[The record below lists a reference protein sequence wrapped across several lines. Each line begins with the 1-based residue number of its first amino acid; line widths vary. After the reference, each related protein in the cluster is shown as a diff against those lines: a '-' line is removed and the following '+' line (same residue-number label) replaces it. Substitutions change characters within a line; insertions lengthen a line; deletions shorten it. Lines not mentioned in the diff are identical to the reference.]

1 MNTRDSSSS
10 IILPWCSR
18 TEWCAECKH
27 CHIRK
32 TVRALIIVSS
42 VPPHFWPDTVSTAT
56 YLIIIQPSCAF
67 HGGIPYEHLWGKTP
81 DYSSLRLFGCLCYV
95 LAPHERTTL
104 SVFMGYSA
112 EQKGYRCWDP
122 VARRMRISHNVT
134 SDEYRPFYPR
144 PSDVSATAVV
154 KPLSFLTSLIPLS
167 PLCFF
172 LLPPPPP
179 TIPLLCLL
187 PSHLYRLLLGPF
199 MVPIRL

>member
-1 MNTRDSSSS
+1 
-10 IILPWCSR
+10 
-18 TEWCAECKH
+18 
-27 CHIRK
+27 
-32 TVRALIIVSS
+32 
-42 VPPHFWPDTVSTAT
+42 VSTAT
-56 YLIIIQPSCAF
+56 YLINIQPSSAL

-95 LAPHERTTL
+95 LAPRERTTL
-104 SVFMGYSA
+104 SFFMGYSA

-134 SDEYRPFYPR
+134 FNESRPFYPHPYESRTFYPR

-179 TIPLLCLL
+179 TILLLRLL
-187 PSHLYRLLLGPF
+187 LSHLYRLLLGPF
-199 MVPIRL
+199 MVLNRL